1 MHGNQHVSIYN
12 AGVAVS
18 ARVWVR
24 VSECASMGVRVPSLP
39 PSPPPLTF
47 AVAMLP
53 PAEIDFKSAPAQK
66 TLGCDELIIPTL
78 VQRARRGVKVIIK
91 IYKSMSGYYF

>member
-24 VSECASMGVRVPSLP
+24 VSECASMGACPLAPPIS
-39 PSPPPLTF
+39 PSPHLCCRNVTASRNRF
-47 AVAMLP
+47 QISAR
-53 PAEIDFKSAPAQK
+53 AEDF
-66 TLGCDELIIPTL
+66 
-78 VQRARRGVKVIIK
+78 GVR
-91 IYKSMSGYYF
+91 